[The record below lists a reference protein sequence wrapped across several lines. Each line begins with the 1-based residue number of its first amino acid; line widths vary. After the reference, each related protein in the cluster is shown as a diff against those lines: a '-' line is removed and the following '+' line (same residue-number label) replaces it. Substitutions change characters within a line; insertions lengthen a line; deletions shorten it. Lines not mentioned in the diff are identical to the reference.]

1 MRAVRVTRSLRGRL
15 LLAFAGVAV
24 VGTLGTGA
32 LIFREART
40 ALLQVSQDTAIDQ
53 TRQRVSELSISL
65 RPPFDRQV
73 QLATLA
79 EQVADR
85 QQAHGWRVQVT
96 YRGHSAT
103 APVGA
108 TLPEVTPALREAVA
122 GRPVTVF
129 QRVTA
134 ADRPFLVVG
143 MAVAFAGS
151 GSGSPRPSGLVVF
164 VVVPQSDEQAT
175 VRTLIA
181 SVQRATVWA
190 LLPAVLLALLA
201 ARSVLRPVR
210 ALRQATRL
218 MAAGRLDT
226 RLAVQG
232 SDELAELSRSFNET
246 AAALEQTVAELRDME
261 ARARRFAAN
270 VSHELRT
277 PLAAMVAVTDVLDE
291 DAEKLDPDTASSVRL
306 VSDGVSDLARLVED
320 LLEISRF
327 DAHAAQLNLSEI
339 DLAESVQQSLA
350 SRQWL
355 ARVDTAL
362 PAPGNLIGRVDP
374 RRFDVIVANLVA
386 NALAHGKP
394 PARVS
399 LTTSTTADGTRQA
412 VLTVSDSGPGISQQA
427 LPLVFE
433 RFYRSDTARATSDG
447 SGLGLSITR
456 ENVQL
461 HQGTVFVANRPQ
473 GGAVFTVI
481 LPLPDGPSVI
491 TRQAEGSD
499 L

>member
-1 MRAVRVTRSLRGRL
+1 MRAVPVTRSLRGRL

-24 VGTLGTGA
+24 AGTLGTGA

-53 TRQRVSELSISL
+53 TRQRVSELSTSL
-65 RPPFDRQV
+65 LPPFDRQG

-85 QQAHGWRVQVT
+85 QQTHGWRVQVT
-96 YRGHSAT
+96 YRDHSAT
-103 APVGA
+103 APAGA
-108 TLPEVTPALREAVA
+108 ALPEVTPALREAVA

-134 ADRPFLVVG
+134 AGRPFLVVG
-143 MAVAFAGS
+143 MAVAYAGS
-151 GSGSPRPSGLVVF
+151 SGTKRPSGLVVF
-164 VVVPQSDEQAT
+164 VVVPQSDEKAT
-175 VRTLIA
+175 VQTLIA

-190 LLPAVLLALLA
+190 LLLAVLLALLA

-218 MAAGRLDT
+218 MAAGHLDT

-291 DAEKLDPDTASSVRL
+291 DAERLDPDTASSVRL

-350 SRQWL
+350 SRHWL
-355 ARVDTAL
+355 ARVDAAL
-362 PAPGNLIGRVDP
+362 PGPGSLIGRVDP

-394 PARVS
+394 PVRVS

-412 VLTVSDSGPGISQQA
+412 VLTVSDFGSGISQQA
-427 LPLVFE
+427 LSLVFE

-461 HQGTVFVANRPQ
+461 HHGTVSVANHPQ
-473 GGAVFTVI
+473 GGAVFTVT
-481 LPLPDGPSVI
+481 LPLPDSPSLI
-491 TRQAEGSD
+491 TRETERRD